1 MNKNKLTRKP
11 YPWRCGHCRER
22 AVFEGQIDYQTSI
35 EFDGHEYHIKLD
47 NLKTPR
53 CRKCGTPLLDS
64 DANRKITRALLRQA
78 KLLTPLRIKKYRE
91 TLGLTQANLAAA
103 LDVSEQI
110 VKYWEDGFLIQT
122 RAQDIMLRLFFGL
135 PEARELMTKR
145 KLNKV
150 GLVTRRQTLAS
161 A

>member
-1 MNKNKLTRKP
+1 MNKNKLTQKP
-11 YPWRCGHCRER
+11 FPWRCGHCRER
-22 AVFEGQIDYQTSI
+22 AVHEGQIDYETSV

-47 NLKTPR
+47 NLKTPC
-53 CRKCGTPLLDS
+53 CRSCGTPLLDS
-64 DANRKITRALLRQA
+64 AANRKITRELLRQA

-91 TLGLTQANLAAA
+91 ALALTQGKLAAA

-110 VKYWEDGFLIQT
+110 VKYWEDGFLMQT
-122 RAQDIMLRLFFGL
+122 RAQDSMLRLFFGL

-145 KLNKV
+145 KLNKM
-150 GLVTRRQTLAS
+150 GLVTRRQSLAS